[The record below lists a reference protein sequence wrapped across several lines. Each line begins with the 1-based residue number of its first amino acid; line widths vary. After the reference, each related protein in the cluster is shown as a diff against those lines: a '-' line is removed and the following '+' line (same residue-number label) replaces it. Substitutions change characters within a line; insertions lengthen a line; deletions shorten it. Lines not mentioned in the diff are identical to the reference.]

1 MNSNCQLSVYVYNQ
15 EVNQSSCSAISS
27 LPEKV
32 SPDNISSILKKIDS
46 LVVCAG
52 QPDERFVQM
61 GAERKEKVFRSADG
75 AIVAT
80 VDDNAV
86 ITVGGKVITSTI
98 RTTNCQLLVDVEYSS
113 PHCASCSKYRS
124 NLRAIY
130 TRWSS
135 DHDHQTDTSNHTNN
149 RFLNSPQKKEK
160 LKMLKKRAGDAELKV
175 KLLQKKITEM
185 TSTEGESLDTSLH
198 GDILSIMTEK
208 NEDVMKTFH
217 QGSFR
222 RLFWEE
228 QLKAASQK
236 DPRQMRWHPLI
247 IRWCLNLKL
256 MSSSSYHAFRTAGFI
271 KLPSER
277 TLYDYSHFYQSK
289 AGFHVELNKQL
300 MKESNVDELS
310 EPKLFCGLILDE
322 MKVKEN
328 LVYNKHTGEVV
339 GFVNLGEINNDL
351 LRLENSIF
359 HQHKQCQPNAIA
371 THLLVILVRGIF
383 IKLNF
388 PYAHFATEGITAD
401 ILFPI

>member
-1 MNSNCQLSVYVYNQ
+1 M
-15 EVNQSSCSAISS
+15 
-27 LPEKV
+27 

-61 GAERKEKVFRSADG
+61 GAERKEVFRSADG

-86 ITVGGKVITSTI
+86 VTVGGKVITSTI

-185 TSTEGESLDTSLH
+185 TSTEGESRHQLAWRHPVHL
-198 GDILSIMTEK
+198 TEK
-208 NEDVMKTFH
+208 NEDVMKTFP

-247 IRWCLNLKL
+247 IRWCL
-256 MSSSSYHAFRTAGFI
+256 RW
-271 KLPSER
+271 R
-277 TLYDYSHFYQSK
+277 
-289 AGFHVELNKQL
+289 
-300 MKESNVDELS
+300 
-310 EPKLFCGLILDE
+310 
-322 MKVKEN
+322 
-328 LVYNKHTGEVV
+328 
-339 GFVNLGEINNDL
+339 
-351 LRLENSIF
+351 
-359 HQHKQCQPNAIA
+359 
-371 THLLVILVRGIF
+371 VR
-383 IKLNF
+383 
-388 PYAHFATEGITAD
+388 
-401 ILFPI
+401 